1 MDGKTREQRGDLILF
16 IKRGWHK
23 ENRIL
28 SCETADSSL
37 YPCFKMGLPPLM
49 DLWRLSK
56 LVFGLEQGLC
66 NESKCADYKS

>member
-1 MDGKTREQRGDLILF
+1 MDGKTRKQRGDLILF
-16 IKRGWHK
+16 IKSSWHM

-28 SCETADSSL
+28 SCETTDSSL
-37 YPCFKMGLPPLM
+37 YLCFKMGVLPLM